1 MTTDYTQTCLTF
13 SNIITGYARLQCN
26 VTNMVKKLASSSSS
40 ANPGEFL
47 MVQFAMA
54 NVAQMGES
62 ISNLI
67 SQVNTVCSHAIQNQ
81 KTQ

>member
-1 MTTDYTQTCLTF
+1 MTSPGTCISF
-13 SNIITGYARLQCN
+13 SNIITGYRVLQSK
-26 VTNMVKKLASSSSS
+26 VTNMVKQLASKTSTS
-40 ANPGEFL
+40 NPGQFL
-47 MVQFAMA
+47 LVQFAMA